1 MNDTIKKQIQ
11 KTKNA
16 VFTHSPM
23 NISIKNMGDIT
34 FPLSRVAKT
43 TVFNKMFMENSKTIA
58 VYLTF
63 PLCTILKTMVFDRM
77 RKDYLSETMV
87 FDEMRNDNALTP
99 AVVRIT
105 YQADAL
111 VSIL

>member
-34 FPLSRVAKT
+34 FHLSRVAKT

>member
-43 TVFNKMFMENSKTIA
+43 TVFNKMFMENSKTTA

-63 PLCTILKTMVFDRM
+63 PLCTILKTMVFD
-77 RKDYLSETMV
+77 
-87 FDEMRNDNALTP
+87 EMRNDNALTP
-99 AVVRIT
+99 TVVRIIF
-105 YQADAL
+105 QADAL

>member
-1 MNDTIKKQIQ
+1 
-11 KTKNA
+11 
-16 VFTHSPM
+16 
-23 NISIKNMGDIT
+23 MGDIT